1 MLHDMFLIQ
10 DMVSGPMEKVP
21 IVQQPTKSL
30 AEGPNEDA
38 LRFMKLLEDANQSSY
53 ESCKHFSKLSATV
66 HLYHM
71 KCFNGWT
78 NKSFT
83 MLLQFLL
90 NFLPSNAKLSKNCY
104 EVRNIIKHLGLNYK
118 KIHTCPKNGILYWN
132 ENVNLEAYPNC
143 NRSRWEN
150 NESKGQQNTNASS
163 KVIIKKKKT
172 TYKDLTVVPLKAKIV
187 TTIYV
192 S

>member
-1 MLHDMFLIQ
+1 MLHDMFPIQ
-10 DMVSGPMEKVP
+10 DMVSGPMEEVP
-21 IVQQPTKSL
+21 IVQQSTKSL

-38 LRFMKLLEDANQSSY
+38 LWFMKLLEDANQSSY
-53 ESCKHFSKLSATV
+53 ESCKNFSKLSATM

-71 KCFNGWT
+71 KCLNGWT
-78 NKSFT
+78 NKLFT

-90 NFLPSNAKLSKNCY
+90 DFLPSNAKLPKDCY
-104 EVRNIIKHLGLNYK
+104 QARNIIKDLDLNYE

-163 KVIIKKKKT
+163 KEKKKKKT
-172 TYKDLTVVPLKAKIV
+172 YKDPIVVPLKAKIV